1 MSMTVPSPQTLGR
14 DKRLKSRKRI
24 AALFSRGERLQLRLL
39 RVHHLADPGRIGGV
53 KVGFGASARVFRRA
67 VDRNR
72 IKRLMREA
80 WRRQAA
86 VLEAGCRPGA
96 EGLDIFLVF
105 TGRELPD
112 YAALQAQVAKAIE
125 GLLKRHGHGA

>member
-1 MSMTVPSPQTLGR
+1 MTVPSPQTLGR

-24 AALFSRGERLQLRLL
+24 AALFSQGERLQLRLL
-39 RVHHLADPGRIGGV
+39 RVHHLTDPGRTGGV

-86 VLEAGCRPGA
+86 ALEVGCRPGPA
-96 EGLDIFLVF
+96 GLDVFLVF

-112 YAALQAQVAKAIE
+112 SGDLHAQVAKAIA
-125 GLLKRHGHGA
+125 GLLKRHGHGV